1 MGKWVI
7 FVKKLKTMTA
17 AIDEKTFKKVLFE
30 LMVEQPDY
38 FKNLLRQIINE
49 KTQAVSDE
57 KTERQKRLEK
67 IIENNFAEYD
77 DVFRALA

>member
-1 MGKWVI
+1 
-7 FVKKLKTMTA
+7 MTA
-17 AIDEKTFKKVLFE
+17 QIDEKTFKKVLYE

-49 KTQAVSDE
+49 KKEALSDE
-57 KTERQKRLEK
+57 KTERRKRLEK
-67 IIENNFAEYD
+67 IIDENFAEYD

>member
-1 MGKWVI
+1 
-7 FVKKLKTMTA
+7 MTA
-17 AIDEKTFKKVLFE
+17 TIDEKTFKKVLYE
-30 LMVEQPDY
+30 LMIEQPDY

>member
-1 MGKWVI
+1 
-7 FVKKLKTMTA
+7 MTA
-17 AIDEKTFKKVLFE
+17 TIDEKTFKKVLYE
-30 LMVEQPDY
+30 LMIEQPDY

-57 KTERQKRLEK
+57 KTERQKRLEQ

-77 DVFRALA
+77 DVFKALA

>member
-1 MGKWVI
+1 
-7 FVKKLKTMTA
+7 MTA